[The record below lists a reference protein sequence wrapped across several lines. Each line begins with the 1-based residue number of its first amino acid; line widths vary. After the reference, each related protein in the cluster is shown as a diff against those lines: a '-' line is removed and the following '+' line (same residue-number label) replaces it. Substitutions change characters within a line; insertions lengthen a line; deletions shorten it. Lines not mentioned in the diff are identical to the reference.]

1 MENELEMVPSKLTK
15 RLIRDA
21 DELIKEGL
29 YANKSELIRDAVRPK
44 PSALK
49 RPSRKMLN
57 GDCAA
62 NESGIKRRAADT
74 LGRN

>member
-29 YANKSELIRDAVRPK
+29 YANKSELIRDAVRQ
-44 PSALK
+44 LV
-49 RPSRKMLN
+49 
-57 GDCAA
+57 
-62 NESGIKRRAADT
+62 RRAKAERLEAAIKEDAEWG
-74 LGRN
+74 LRGK